1 MVNTEW
7 LTIWSEPARPKAIA
21 HVTDKKS
28 WYVLGNAHLAQ
39 FFQLKHDPADLSKA
53 LKAYRRA
60 MPVEAKK
67 VGGANGN
74 GDANMDTNPDLF
86 FNRATVHKYLENYDE
101 AIADFRA
108 AAALDPE
115 LPVANMILTLN
126 AHEKYRNTSSPGC
139 RLKAKRLALF
149 LPFSIPATQIVLGSM
164 EAKTQKEALKRR
176 TQKENSLVQRLKR
189 PCLP

>member
-1 MVNTEW
+1 M
-7 LTIWSEPARPKAIA
+7 
-21 HVTDKKS
+21 
-28 WYVLGNAHLAQ
+28 LGNAHLAQ

-115 LPVANMILTLN
+115 LPAANMITYIERSC
-126 AHEKYRNTSSPGC
+126 EKIQKHVESRC
-139 RLKAKRLALF
+139 RLKAKRLAAISG
-149 LPFSIPATQIVLGSM
+149 SILGSQQHKIVLGSM
-164 EAKTQKEALKRR
+164 EQQNRAQKEALQKEN
-176 TQKENSLVQRLKR
+176 TQKENSPESAAKAKA
-189 PCLP
+189 CLP